1 MNKSIT
7 SLDSQNSIPRE
18 AAISLRSLDRHLR
31 AERES
36 LLNLRRPR
44 RILMF

>member
-7 SLDSQNSIPRE
+7 FQESQTRIPE
-18 AAISLRSLDRHLR
+18 ETAISLRSLDRDVR

-36 LLNLRRPR
+36 LPSLRRPR